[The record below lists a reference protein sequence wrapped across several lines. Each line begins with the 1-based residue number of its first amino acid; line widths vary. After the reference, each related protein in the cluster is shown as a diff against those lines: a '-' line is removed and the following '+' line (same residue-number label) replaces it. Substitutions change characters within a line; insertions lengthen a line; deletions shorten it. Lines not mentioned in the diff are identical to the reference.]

1 MGFDQQFLEKTMK
14 NMIFHDFLA
23 VWGLA
28 LGSLMILRVW
38 EPRAGKTQLPTLDDP
53 STRPQTATKS

>member
-14 NMIFHDFLA
+14 NIIFHDFLA

-28 LGSLMILRVW
+28 LGSFIN
-38 EPRAGKTQLPTLDDP
+38 AGKPVAANFINWEGLLTEG
-53 STRPQTATKS
+53 SG

>member
-14 NMIFHDFLA
+14 NMIFHDFLL

-28 LGSLMILRVW
+28 LGSFDKAMIFVKLVSA
-38 EPRAGKTQLPTLDDP
+38 PTSQAGL
-53 STRPQTATKS
+53 